1 MILRKSFFGGAR
13 AASNSS
19 ICSVSGVN
27 RGASSRAGLTLIEIM
42 VVVVIMGILLGLLV
56 APLAEVRDSMRID
69 GAAQQV
75 AGDIRRLQV
84 EAIKRNQSLLLS
96 RTSATTYTL
105 QSIGNRTLEDGVTFA
120 DASSGGVQMAS
131 FGPPVGGGASFVL
144 NYGTRQK
151 TVAINSAGML
161 SVQ

>member
-1 MILRKSFFGGAR
+1 MILRKSFFGGAL

-19 ICSVSGVN
+19 IHSVSGVD
-27 RGASSRAGLTLIEIM
+27 RGSSSRAGLTLIEIM
-42 VVVVIMGILLGLLV
+42 IVVVIMGILLGLLV

-84 EAIKRNQSLLLS
+84 EAIKRNKPLTLL
-96 RTSATTYTL
+96 RTSATAYTVD
-105 QSIGNRTLEDGVTFA
+105 SIGSRTLEDGVTFA
-120 DASSGGVQMAS
+120 TASSSQVRMAS
-131 FGPPVGGGASFVL
+131 FGPPVGGGASFIL

-161 SVQ
+161 SIQ